1 MRAAHRAALLVLV
14 AAFAVAFAIPVAAPP
29 SSIDAQTATDNTP
42 TPDVVIEAYTEAGG
56 GPDDIYDTQLEGA
69 RGALSTAQNFA
80 GLVAQLENGGVF
92 ASQFKDTA
100 SLASD
105 GLNTLRPSD
114 EYPLGGIGYPASIE
128 DTRAILRAVGVTM
141 IEIPGTGYFT
151 APNGR
156 QLYTARRTLQRLG
169 NAWTAW
175 PNVTS
180 FQQGNPE
187 ILDFATAATLIQA
200 NIQRLE
206 RLRAADQQVWEGA
219 DDGDD
224 SNDIAAFS
232 APSASPTGRAG
243 DSVYIQ
249 ITDLGPGDGD
259 ADPPEP
265 GSVSTLFRFSVN
277 AGATFKSSGRT
288 ALTCTDN
295 DNRRGCDLDADRDE
309 MTVELVIADD
319 APTNTNIIVNVQ
331 NVNDDKTVRVVIP
344 VIGGPGRAGNGAGPA
359 PQPVPPAGSNV
370 PPASFYGGG
379 LTRGDVVTASIGGT
393 ACGEAETGAGG
404 SWSLVVDAG
413 GCGGKAVEGATIAFA
428 VNGRV
433 AEQRAVWRSGGVPG
447 DPGVPGDTSGGIA
460 LTVAANANGLP
471 ASFYGGGL
479 TRGDMVTASIGG
491 TACGEAVAGAGGGW
505 SILVEEGGCGG
516 KAVDGA
522 TIAFAVNGRAARPT
536 ATWRAGG
543 LPDDREGGIA
553 LTAAGM
559 TIRLRGVRAVYVQD
573 MDGGFDIHVP
583 GAPDFV
589 NARFGRRWIAAA
601 TPLTLTLGTEGVR
614 AVYVQ
619 SADRTFDSHV
629 AGAPDFVN
637 AAFARRWIVDAT
649 E

>member
-1 MRAAHRAALLVLV
+1 MRAARRAALLVLV
-14 AAFAVAFAIPVAAPP
+14 AAFAVAFAVPAAAPR
-29 SSIDAQTATDNTP
+29 SSIDAQTATDNAP

-56 GPDDIYDTQLEGA
+56 GPDD
-69 RGALSTAQNFA
+69 
-80 GLVAQLENGGVF
+80 
-92 ASQFKDTA
+92 
-100 SLASD
+100 
-105 GLNTLRPSD
+105 
-114 EYPLGGIGYPASIE
+114 
-128 DTRAILRAVGVTM
+128 
-141 IEIPGTGYFT
+141 
-151 APNGR
+151 
-156 QLYTARRTLQRLG
+156 G
-169 NAWTAW
+169 N
-175 PNVTS
+175 
-180 FQQGNPE
+180 
-187 ILDFATAATLIQA
+187 
-200 NIQRLE
+200 E
-206 RLRAADQQVWEGA
+206 R
-219 DDGDD
+219 
-224 SNDIAAFS
+224 NDIAAFS
-232 APSASPTGRAG
+232 APSASPPKRAG

-249 ITDLGPGDGD
+249 ITDLGWGDGG

-265 GSVSTLFRFSVN
+265 FSVSTLFRFSVN
-277 AGATFKSSGRT
+277 AGATFKSGGRT
-288 ALTCTDN
+288 TLNCA
-295 DNRRGCDLDADRDE
+295 DNRNRCDLDADRDE

-319 APTNTNIIVNVQ
+319 APANTNVIVNVE
-331 NVNDDKTVRVVIP
+331 NVNDYKMVRVVIP
-344 VIGGPGRAGNGAGPA
+344 VIGDPDEPGNGAGPA
-359 PQPVPPAGSNV
+359 PPPVPPTESNR
-370 PPASFYGGG
+370 PPATFYGGG

-447 DPGVPGDTSGGIA
+447 DPGVPGDTSRGIA

-479 TRGDMVTASIGG
+479 TRGDVVTASIGG

-573 MDGGFDIHVP
+573 VDGGFDIHVP

-589 NARFGRRWIAAA
+589 NARFGQRWIAAA
-601 TPLTLTLGTEGVR
+601 TPLTLTLGMEGVR

-637 AAFARRWIVDAT
+637 AAFARRWIADAI